1 MNHETL
7 IELRATAR
15 MQLHAG
21 FTLDDAT
28 ALVGYFADLGVSHF
42 YASPLTSARPGS
54 LHGYDVIDPTR
65 INPELGGEAALQRL
79 VHALR
84 ERQMG
89 LIVDIVPNHMAVSD
103 ANPWWHSV
111 LAWGVTSPYADFFDI
126 NWHSADALMD
136 GRLLA
141 PFLGRDYAKVLDAG
155 ELLLDFDVAN
165 GTFSVNYFDNRF
177 PLTPPSYADILHCS
191 DDLRLNELAVRFA
204 ALEGSR
210 QAPEQAQ
217 HLCKELAQ
225 LCVNDAQ
232 LDHLRQAMKS
242 FRHEDLQ
249 GNNRLHALLER
260 QHYRL
265 ANWRTAADEINWRR
279 FFDVNE
285 LVSLKIESPE
295 VFEAAHVK
303 IFDLVERGLIDGL
316 RIDHIDGLAD
326 PHSYCRR
333 LRRRIEGLPG
343 HPPGTRFPIYVEKI
357 LGDGEALPVDWQVD
371 GTTGYEFM
379 NQVSL
384 LQHDP
389 QGAPPLQQLW
399 AIETTRP
406 ADFLQEVYEARR
418 LVLTHSLAADFE
430 TVAQGL
436 MALARMNLDTRD
448 LTLNSIRR
456 VLLELIANFS
466 VYRTYAAACGRS
478 EQDCQYYQQAA
489 LAADQRLCES
499 DKDILAALDH
509 WLGGESFNQLPPG
522 PERRL
527 RQRVLRRFHQLTS
540 PAAAKAVE
548 DTAFYRSG
556 VLLSRND
563 VGFDPGHFS
572 ALVEAFH
579 NVNLERNKSYPRS
592 LLATA
597 THDHKRGEDTR
608 ARLAVISERAPW
620 YIDRVRQWK
629 QLAAP
634 LRSSGAGV
642 RAPSAGDEL
651 MLYQTL
657 LGSWP
662 LDLES
667 TNQSGMR
674 AYFERVAGWQQKAL
688 REAKLLSSW
697 STPNSPYEDACREF
711 LAVVLLGS
719 QGQSLRA
726 QIADAAADLAPAGA
740 LNSLAQSLLRLTVP
754 GVPDLYQGAE
764 FWDFSL
770 VDPDNRRPVDYSTR
784 QAAFAEEHSAN
795 QLLENWKNGRIKQQ
809 LIGRALDWRREH
821 ASLFRH
827 GNYQPLQTIG
837 EHANKLCAFA
847 REYEDRSI
855 IVVVPV
861 LVASLLGDASDPLV
875 PAKQWGDTAV
885 QLPAHLHK
893 RRLENLLAA
902 ETVMERSGQIAASEL
917 LARFP
922 VGFIS
927 VQSDGLEEHQS

>member
-1 MNHETL
+1 MNRQSQ
-7 IELRATAR
+7 IEPRATAR
-15 MQLHAG
+15 MQFHAG
-21 FTLDDAT
+21 FTLDDAA
-28 ALVGYFADLGVSHF
+28 ALVGYYADLGVSHL
-42 YASPLTSARPGS
+42 YASPITSARPGS
-54 LHGYDVIDPTR
+54 PHGYDVVDPTR
-65 INPELGGEAALQRL
+65 INPELGGEAALERL

-103 ANPWWHSV
+103 ANPWWRSV
-111 LAWGVTSPYADFFDI
+111 LEWGIRSPYADFFDI

-141 PFLGRDYAKVLDAG
+141 PFLGRDYAKVLDEG
-155 ELLLDFDVAN
+155 ELPIDFDVAT
-165 GTFSVNYFDNRF
+165 GTFSVTYFDNRF
-177 PLTPPSYADILHCS
+177 PLTPPSYADILHCT
-191 DDLRLNELAVRFA
+191 DDLRLNELAVHFA
-204 ALEGSR
+204 ALEDSR

-217 HLCKELAQ
+217 RLCKDLAQ
-225 LCVNDAQ
+225 LCTNDAR
-232 LDHLRQAMKS
+232 LDHLRRAMTS
-242 FRHEDLQ
+242 FSCENLHSRD
-249 GNNRLHALLER
+249 RLHALLER

-279 FFDVNE
+279 FFDINE
-285 LVSLKIESPE
+285 LVSLKIETPE

-326 PHSYCRR
+326 PHTYCRR
-333 LRRRIEGLPG
+333 LRRRLEGLPG
-343 HPPGTRFPIYVEKI
+343 HPPGSRFPIYVEKI

-389 QGAPPLQQLW
+389 QGAPPLQRLW
-399 AIETTRP
+399 ASETTRP

-478 EQDCQYYQQAA
+478 EQDRHYFQQAT
-489 LAADQRLCES
+489 LAAGQRLCES
-499 DKDILAALDH
+499 DKNILAVLDQ

-572 ALVEAFH
+572 ASVEAFH
-579 NVNLERNKSYPRS
+579 HANIERNQVYPLS

-620 YIDRVRQWK
+620 YIDRVRHWQ

-634 LRSSGAGV
+634 LRSSVAGAG
-642 RAPSAGDEL
+642 APSTGDEM

-662 LDLES
+662 LDLKS
-667 TNQSGMR
+667 TDHRGMR

-697 STPNSPYEDACREF
+697 SSPDSPYEDACREF
-711 LAVVLLGS
+711 LAAILLSS
-719 QGQSLRA
+719 QGQRLRT
-726 QIADAAADLAPAGA
+726 QIADAAASLAPAGA

-754 GVPDLYQGAE
+754 GVPDLYQGTD

-784 QAAFAEEHSAN
+784 QAALADEHSAS
-795 QLLENWKNGRIKQQ
+795 QLLENWKSGRIKQQ
-809 LIGRALDWRREH
+809 LIGRVLGWRRRH
-821 ASLFRH
+821 AGLFRH
-827 GNYQPLQTIG
+827 GQYQPLKITG

-847 REYEDRSI
+847 REYQGRGI
-855 IVVVPV
+855 IVVVP
-861 LVASLLGDASDPLV
+861 LQVASLLADASEPLV
-875 PAKQWGDTAV
+875 AAKQWADTAV
-885 QLPAHLHK
+885 KLPAHLQE
-893 RRLENLLAA
+893 RRLDNLL
-902 ETVMERSGQIAASEL
+902 EPEPVMERSGKIAASEL

-927 VQSDGLEEHQS
+927 VQSDGLEEYQP